1 LGRRQVFGKIA
12 GFFAAFWAGGASGET
27 SPPGRISM
35 RERRVMVNELR
46 FAITSEDFDTTV
58 RLYRD
63 ILGLEQIADW
73 GGDHGEGILLRVPA
87 ATLEILSKKHA
98 AYVDRIEVGRAT
110 GARVRL
116 AASVQEVDSL
126 AAEIEA
132 AGAGKPLSSPRITPW
147 GDRSLRIA
155 TGDDIQ
161 LTLFAPSP
169 PDK

>member
-1 LGRRQVFGKIA
+1 
-12 GFFAAFWAGGASGET
+12 
-27 SPPGRISM
+27 
-35 RERRVMVNELR
+35 MVNELR

-126 AAEIEA
+126 APRRSKRQELESPTNRLGPRHGETVASA
-132 AGAGKPLSSPRITPW
+132 SPLGMIFS
-147 GDRSLRIA
+147 
-155 TGDDIQ
+155 
-161 LTLFAPSP
+161 
-169 PDK
+169 